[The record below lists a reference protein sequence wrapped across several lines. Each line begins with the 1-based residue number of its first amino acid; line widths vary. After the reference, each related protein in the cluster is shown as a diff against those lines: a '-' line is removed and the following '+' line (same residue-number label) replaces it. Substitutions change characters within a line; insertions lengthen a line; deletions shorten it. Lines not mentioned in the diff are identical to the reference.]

1 MVVSHFPYP
10 GQHGYPQS
18 GGSTDQMMYSSNR
31 SRCESGSSEGSRGSG
46 STGSGKSRRRSH
58 RPRGCR
64 GGSNRRRN
72 NSNVGGEGK
81 KRNPN
86 NKHSSV
92 GNYHGNGAIRGNKH
106 SYNNITSSNYEIGGV
121 SQASHYQLPCVYSD
135 LSGSTLSTFP
145 YSSDNSSDCFG
156 RSMVSSYG
164 EIMDHPVL
172 QNSLSDSSNEFM
184 PGHDDSQILPPMPRD
199 AFQQQRPIPLGPNP
213 YALNATVS
221 ARSASLPP
229 INAGYNCISA
239 ALSYSA
245 ISLPPTAS
253 SSATDPKTGPSGI
266 LQPLS
271 LSHTR
276 GHSRHNI
283 NVTEIF
289 AEVPKELA
297 FVSLDK
303 SAVTIPEEANDY
315 RAERLEK
322 QRQTVEGGSLFV
334 TSPRSFLMGVKTSF
348 HDSAPG
354 APTVYSF

>member
-1 MVVSHFPYP
+1 MVVSHFPNP

-18 GGSTDQMMYSSNR
+18 GVPADQMMYSSNR

-72 NSNVGGEGK
+72 NNNVGGEGK
-81 KRNPN
+81 KRTSN
-86 NKHSSV
+86 NKYSSV
-92 GNYHGNGAIRGNKH
+92 GNYHGNGATRGNKH
-106 SYNNITSSNYEIGGV
+106 SYNNMTSSNYEIGGV
-121 SQASHYQLPCVYSD
+121 SQTSHYQLPCVYSD

-145 YSSDNSSDCFG
+145 YSSYNSSDCFG

-164 EIMDHPVL
+164 ETMDHPVL
-172 QNSLSDSSNEFM
+172 QNSLSDSSNEIIL
-184 PGHDDSQILPPMPRD
+184 GHDDSQILPPMPRD

-213 YALNATVS
+213 YALNAAVS
-221 ARSASLPP
+221 ARSTSLPP
-229 INAGYNCISA
+229 INTGYNCTST
-239 ALSYSA
+239 ALSNSA
-245 ISLPPTAS
+245 ISLPSTAS
-253 SSATDPKTGPSGI
+253 STASDPETRPAGI
-266 LQPLS
+266 LQP

-283 NVTEIF
+283 NVTEMF
-289 AEVPKELA
+289 AEVPKETA

-303 SAVTIPEEANDY
+303 SVVTIPEEANDY